1 MSESETENSQPVRTR
16 RAILGAA
23 AAGAV
28 GLSVGRFVRPETA
41 SAATGAMQY
50 GADNNAG
57 DAGTILRSTYEFQA
71 LEVHG
76 TGANA
81 IAGLGEGAESTGVIG
96 VGSGPGFGVRGV
108 SNHGV
113 GLHGESV
120 DGYALKAWGRAGF
133 STAGTATVARH
144 KASVKVKRD
153 EVSPGSLVIATI
165 QRDRADTYVR
175 GVVVDD
181 GSFRI
186 LLNRAVASPTKVA
199 YIVIEKLEPFPD

>member
-1 MSESETENSQPVRTR
+1 MSETENSQPLRTR
-16 RAILGAA
+16 RALLGAA

-28 GLSVGRFVRPETA
+28 GLSVGRFVRPEA
-41 SAATGAMQY
+41 VSAATGAMQY
-50 GADNNAG
+50 GAENDAG
-57 DAGTILRSTYEFQA
+57 DSQTTLRSTTPFQS

-76 TGANA
+76 TGANVV
-81 IAGLGEGAESTGVIG
+81 AGYGDGTETTGVIG
-96 VGSGPGFGVRGV
+96 VGSGPGFGVRGI
-108 SNHGV
+108 SDHGV
-113 GLHGESV
+113 GLHGESEK
-120 DGYALKAWGRAGF
+120 GFALKAWGKAGF
-133 STAGTATVARH
+133 STAGTAIVERN

-165 QRDRADTYVR
+165 QRDRPDTYVR

-186 LLNRAVASPTKVA
+186 LLNRAVASQTKVA

>member
-1 MSESETENSQPVRTR
+1 MSGHDSSQPVRTR
-16 RAILGAA
+16 RAVLGAA

-28 GLSVGRFVRPETA
+28 ALSVGRFARPDAA

-50 GADNNAG
+50 GADNDAG
-57 DAGTILRSTYEFQA
+57 DAQTSLHSTTPFQS

-81 IAGLGEGAESTGVIG
+81 IGGYGEGAESTGVIG

-108 SNHGV
+108 SDNGV
-113 GLHGESV
+113 GLHGESAK
-120 DGYALKAWGRAGF
+120 GFALKAWGRAGF
-133 STAGTATVARH
+133 STAGTAAVERH
-144 KASVKVKRD
+144 RASVRVKRP
-153 EVSPGSLVIATI
+153 EVAPSSLVIATI
-165 QRDRADTYVR
+165 QRDRTDTYVR
-175 GVVVDD
+175 GVVVSD

-186 LLNRAVASPTKVA
+186 LLNRQVASRTKVA